1 MFSSVIELNKY
12 IFTYFL
18 MIMWLFRFSDEITSR
33 ERMKIKRAKKV
44 SKILSYF
51 KQNFGFHSPY
61 LILIDGTFCAG
72 CLTAKVNIK
81 DQLPKWVAEDF

>member
-1 MFSSVIELNKY
+1 
-12 IFTYFL
+12 
-18 MIMWLFRFSDEITSR
+18 
-33 ERMKIKRAKKV
+33 MKIKRAKKV
-44 SKILSYF
+44 SKVLSYY

-81 DQLPKWVAEDF
+81 DQLPK

>member
-1 MFSSVIELNKY
+1 
-12 IFTYFL
+12 
-18 MIMWLFRFSDEITSR
+18 
-33 ERMKIKRAKKV
+33 MKIKRAKKV

-81 DQLPKWVAEDF
+81 DQLPKWVAETFLKFIHEVTWLHTISFDLLMCKKFF